1 MKVYLKRFP
10 KDSLIVQTSGD
21 LQYANSNFR
30 SNNSETLTLIKIVV
44 EIIIIIERK
53 YFAYYYE
60 RKYFAYYYERKYFAY
75 YYERKY

>member
-30 SNNSETLTLIKIVV
+30 SNNSETLTIVKIIVKCPSLILKNRKKEKKSYRIGYKIGFLV
-44 EIIIIIERK
+44 
-53 YFAYYYE
+53 
-60 RKYFAYYYERKYFAY
+60 
-75 YYERKY
+75 